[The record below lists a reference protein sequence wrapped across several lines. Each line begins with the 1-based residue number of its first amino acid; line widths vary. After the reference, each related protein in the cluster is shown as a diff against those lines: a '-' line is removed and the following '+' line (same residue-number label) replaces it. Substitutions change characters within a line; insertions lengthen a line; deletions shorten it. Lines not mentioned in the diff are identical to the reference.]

1 MLYFNLYLNKLLD
14 SMFTERLMDKYNENI
29 QSYRNASLIENSDGL
44 RNKKY
49 MVIHGLAD
57 INVHF
62 QHSVMLSKELQH
74 DGITFEQQVGVLSFY
89 NKLENKF

>member
-1 MLYFNLYLNKLLD
+1 
-14 SMFTERLMDKYNENI
+14 MFTERIMDVYNKNVE
-29 QSYRNASLIENSDGL
+29 SYLNASLIENSDGL
-44 RNKKY
+44 RNKNY

-74 DGITFEQQVGVLSFY
+74 NAITFQQQVGVLVFY
-89 NKLENKF
+89 NHRPNSYSY

>member
-1 MLYFNLYLNKLLD
+1 
-14 SMFTERLMDKYNENI
+14 MDTYNENFE
-29 QSYRNASLIENSDGL
+29 SYRNASLIENSDGL

-62 QHSVMLSKELQH
+62 QHSAMLSKELQH
-74 DGITFEQQVGVLSFY
+74 NAITFQQQVGVLNVY
-89 NKLENKF
+89 NHRTNSNSC

>member
-1 MLYFNLYLNKLLD
+1 
-14 SMFTERLMDKYNENI
+14 MFTERLMDTYNQNVEG
-29 QSYRNASLIENSDGL
+29 YRNASLIENADGL

-57 INVHF
+57 LNVHF

-74 DGITFEQQVGVLSFY
+74 NAITFQQQVCVLHFY
-89 NKLENKF
+89 THRANSNIDINLIF